1 MASTDV
7 PSTLTQNGDGNW
19 KLETTDR
26 CPRTSSPIPT
36 IPTTAPM
43 VIPRVMAYLADPPEL
58 PAVNSANK
66 SRQALHL
73 SRISVT
79 HSPRRVQ
86 QCKWNAR
93 TEDDVPVANVH
104 AHSALMT
111 TRCPSYIPCNASVGF
126 RMRLLRS
133 LSNNLRCAWTLRLR
147 GFYCTLFK
155 VYWTSVVP
163 DLVTYGSPDAVVR
176 VSPE

>member
-1 MASTDV
+1 MPPYIQPNTYYSDDCPYGDTESDGV
-7 PSTLTQNGDGNW
+7 LGRPPRTPQPST
-19 KLETTDR
+19 
-26 CPRTSSPIPT
+26 PPIN
-36 IPTTAPM
+36 
-43 VIPRVMAYLADPPEL
+43 L
-58 PAVNSANK
+58 
-66 SRQALHL
+66 QALHL

-111 TRCPSYIPCNASVGF
+111 TRCPSYIPCNASVEF